1 MAATAS
7 EKASSCEAVSEP
19 DGSDSASASASAD
32 DESADGAASS
42 SDVAPSSSAASAS
55 SPEDCPETPA
65 ASSSAASAAGDNDDD
80 GHGSIPESDED
91 GHGSIPEPDAT
102 ESDGSGRSS
111 AASSGDG
118 ATQSE
123 DDSGSKP
130 GSAATATVAP
140 SKVVETFDADASQ
153 TLEEHAASHNFP
165 MHVKTCGPCRFWKHR
180 VKWSVYCSA
189 TNPVTLKKET
199 WLGHAGCGF
208 GVCLFCAA
216 HGGGRC
222 RSSFGRGKGSLRR
235 LQNITRHAKY
245 KEHQEAEAACTLAS
259 DVLQATESLKVAC
272 RTSLATLI

>member
-19 DGSDSASASASAD
+19 DGSDSASTSAST

-42 SDVAPSSSAASAS
+42 SDAASES
-55 SPEDCPETPA
+55 EDCPETP
-65 ASSSAASAAGDNDDD
+65 SAAGDNDED

-91 GHGSIPEPDAT
+91 GHGSIPEPAAT
-102 ESDGSGRSS
+102 AKASPRAAVSESDGSGRSS

-123 DDSGSKP
+123 DGSGSKP

-140 SKVVETFDADASQ
+140 SKFVETFDVDASQ

-165 MHVKTCGPCRFWKHR
+165 MHVRTCGPCRFWKHR
-180 VKWSVYCSA
+180 VKYSAYCSA

-222 RSSFGRGKGSLRR
+222 RSSFGRGKGSLSR
-235 LQNITRHAKY
+235 LQNITRHAKF
-245 KEHQEAEAACTLAS
+245 KEHQEAEAACTRRG
-259 DVLQATESLKVAC
+259 E
-272 RTSLATLI
+272 